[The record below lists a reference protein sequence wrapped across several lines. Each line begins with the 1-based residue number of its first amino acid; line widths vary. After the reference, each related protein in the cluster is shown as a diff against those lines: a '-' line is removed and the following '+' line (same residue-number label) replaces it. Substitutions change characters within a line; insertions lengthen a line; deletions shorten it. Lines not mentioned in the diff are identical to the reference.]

1 MNCCL
6 VAQSCSTLCDPADCS
21 PPGSSVH
28 EDSPGKN
35 NGAGHHPLLQ
45 GISPPGDWTWVSCIG
60 RQLSYHWAVREVMQE
75 HDLSWRDG
83 AHFSQVWGKR
93 FWSNRTAC
101 FHVLRA
107 LVWYKSGNFW
117 SPPAFLLAD
126 ILLLWSPPEMPLE
139 GVHSYS
145 FSLIILLFYLLYSK
159 TQASPGS
166 RHVPMSS
173 EAGRGSCG
181 VGAAGPF
188 RVCVAEAGDVG
199 LTSGTLRLRGCLP
212 AAASGRLQLPSGFAD
227 GNLDTGCK
235 D

>member
-1 MNCCL
+1 MERVTIL
-6 VAQSCSTLCDPADCS
+6 FSRGSPHLGIEPEFPALAGSFLITEPLGKSCRSM
-21 PPGSSVH
+21 
-28 EDSPGKN
+28 
-35 NGAGHHPLLQ
+35 
-45 GISPPGDWTWVSCIG
+45 I
-60 RQLSYHWAVREVMQE
+60 
-75 HDLSWRDG
+75 LSWRDG

-199 LTSGTLRLRGCLP
+199 LTSGTLRLDRK
-212 AAASGRLQLPSGFAD
+212 SVV
-227 GNLDTGCK
+227 
-235 D
+235 

>member
-1 MNCCL
+1 MER
-6 VAQSCSTLCDPADCS
+6 VTIPFSRES
-21 PPGSSVH
+21 
-28 EDSPGKN
+28 
-35 NGAGHHPLLQ
+35 
-45 GISPPGDWTWVSCIG
+45 SPPGDWTWVSCIG

-75 HDLSWRDG
+75 DDLSWRDG

-107 LVWYKSGNFW
+107 LVWYRSGNFW

-126 ILLLWSPPEMPLE
+126 ILLLWSPLEMPLE

-181 VGAAGPF
+181 VGAAGPSESVWQTPATLGWLPGLCASVA
-188 RVCVAEAGDVG
+188 VCPPQ
-199 LTSGTLRLRGCLP
+199 LP
-212 AAASGRLQLPSGFAD
+212 AACSFRQALL
-227 GNLDTGCK
+227 TGTLTPAAK
-235 D
+235 IKMKQFWSEEKETSK